1 MKFVKDTIIINIID
15 SDHNIFEIIINS
27 DNVNDIFIMNN
38 KKLSVYDMYLYF
50 TNIFE
55 HINND
60 YFIELYNTDKYIRI
74 TFREYKDN
82 TYLIKSILWI
92 QEKKYKYINDDSY
105 LVIIEEIIE
114 EINNTPPPSITFYD
128 YIIGFVKRL
137 NPFRIE

>member
-15 SDHNIFEIIINS
+15 LNHNIFEIIINS
-27 DNVNDIFIMNN
+27 DNINDIFIVNN
-38 KKLSVYDMYLYF
+38 KKLSIYDMYLYF